1 MSTGGSRMD
10 HETLEDP
17 ETGRTATMSHATT
30 DETKTPRIAVYPGS
44 FDPLHNGHLDII
56 ERCCPIFDE
65 VIVAVLRNTSKNPL
79 FSVDE
84 RVELITEAVGHL
96 DNCRVESFT
105 GLLVH
110 FMDQVGSQIIIRGL
124 RAVSDFESE
133 FQMALMNRHL
143 DPRMVAPDRGL
154 HPSVSLAGKTRNEQ
168 SNKSRHQDVWR
179 TKRHPSPLPRSSG
192 KGQVIVRTG
201 S

>member
-143 DPRMVAPDRGL
+143 DPRMETFFLSSKEEYSYLSSRLAKEVYQLHGDIAGLVPEVVLEHLAKRVGRG
-154 HPSVSLAGKTRNEQ
+154 E
-168 SNKSRHQDVWR
+168 
-179 TKRHPSPLPRSSG
+179 
-192 KGQVIVRTG
+192 
-201 S
+201 